1 MDVMNNN
8 LTSKIHSMVKW
19 TPLKIT
25 LIYVFVGV
33 LWVLFS
39 DELLA
44 VYVEN
49 PTQITHLQTIK
60 GWFYVIAMSSMLYFL
75 IRRGYA
81 VLNHSSE
88 MLRISEKRFRDL
100 VENSLTGISIIQDD
114 RIVYQNQEQERLFG
128 PLPGSSKLLDFN
140 IFHPDDIKKVQNF
153 YKAISS
159 DKVHD
164 NDVDFRFFVPDKNNN
179 KVNLKWAYCRAISTV
194 YKGKKAILINLMD
207 ITRIKEMEHLLR
219 IQDKMTS
226 LGRVA
231 AGIAHEIRN
240 PLSGINIY
248 LNTLEKIYDR
258 SENLDK
264 VKGILK
270 QIQSASRKIESV
282 IRRVMDFS
290 RPSVPNFVLT
300 DINQPVGDAIQLSS
314 ATLRKSGIKIERVL
328 SEDLSLCRID
338 PFLIEQVVL
347 NLITNAAEAMKNMD
361 GIKTIEVTSS
371 VENDRVLVK
380 VSDSGP
386 GVPIDQKDK
395 VFDPFYT
402 TKNESTGIGLSLSHR
417 IITDHN
423 GSLTLGTSKWGG
435 AEFNI
440 EIPFAEGM
448 NHK

>member
-1 MDVMNNN
+1 MIRLGGEGVMNDN
-8 LTSKIHSMVKW
+8 LTSEVHSAIKW

-25 LIYVFVGV
+25 SIYMFIGV
-33 LWVLFS
+33 LWLLFS
-39 DELLA
+39 EQLL
-44 VYVEN
+44 VVFVEN
-49 PTQITHLQTIK
+49 PATQIYLRTIK
-60 GWFYVIAMSSMLYFL
+60 GWFYVIAMSSMLYVL
-75 IRRGYA
+75 VRRGFL
-81 VLNHSSE
+81 VLNHSRE

-100 VENSLTGISIIQDD
+100 VENSLTGISIVQND
-114 RIVYQNQEQERLFG
+114 RIVYQNKEQERLLG
-128 PLPGSSKLLDFN
+128 PLPRSSKLVDFKN
-140 IFHPDDIKKVQNF
+140 IHPDDTEKIQNF
-153 YKAISS
+153 NKVIFS
-159 DKVHD
+159 DKVHTI
-164 NDVDFRFFVPDKNNN
+164 DVSFRFLVPDKNNN
-179 KVNLKWAYCRAISTV
+179 KFDMKWAYCRATTTE
-194 YKGKKAILINLMD
+194 YEGKKTILTNIMD
-207 ITRIKEMEHLLR
+207 ITRTKEMEHLLK

-258 SENLDK
+258 PENLDK
-264 VKGILK
+264 VKGIIG

-282 IRRVMDFS
+282 IKRVMDFS
-290 RPSVPNFVLT
+290 KPSTPNFVLT
-300 DINQPVGDAIQLSS
+300 NINQPVEDAIQLSS
-314 ATLRKSGIKIERVL
+314 ATLRKSGVKIERAL
-328 SEDLSLCRID
+328 SENLPQCRID

-361 GIKTIEVTSS
+361 GTKTIEVTSS

-417 IITDHN
+417 NITDHN

-435 AEFNI
+435 AEFII
-440 EIPFAEGM
+440 EMPLA
-448 NHK
+448 